1 MPDFTTVTEITG
13 NKVTREQIERMYTR
27 YRFAAELCENKDV
40 LEVACGSG
48 QGLGLLAKKA
58 KRVLAGDI
66 EEENLKLAL
75 RHYKDRPDI
84 ELKVMDA
91 QQLALDN
98 ESFDVIILYEAIYY
112 LAHPER
118 FVQEAKRV
126 LRKGGILLICIANKD
141 CPSFNPS
148 PYSHR
153 YFSVPELFGLM
164 KEKGFDNIT
173 IFGSCPDENKNLKD
187 KFISLLKRSAVRLHL
202 IPRTMKGKECLK
214 RIFMG
219 KLEPLPSEILESAYI
234 YQPPIALPVHAPNAE
249 YKVLFAK
256 GHK

>member
-13 NKVTREQIERMYTR
+13 HKVTREQIERMYTR
-27 YRFAAELCENKDV
+27 YRFAADLCENKDV

-66 EEENLKLAL
+66 EEDNLKFAL
-75 RHYKDRPDI
+75 RHYKDRRNV
-84 ELKVMDA
+84 ELKVLDA
-91 QQLALDN
+91 QQLALDD
-98 ESFDVIILYEAIYY
+98 ESFDMIILYEAIYY

-118 FVQEAKRV
+118 FVQEAKRI
-126 LRKGGILLICIANKD
+126 LRKGGILLICTANKD
-141 CPSFNPS
+141 CPTFNPS

-164 KEKGFDNIT
+164 KENGFDGIT
-173 IFGSCPDENKNLKD
+173 ILGSCPEENKNVED
-187 KFISLLKRSAVRLHL
+187 KFISLLKRGAVRLHL
-202 IPRTMKGKECLK
+202 IPKTMKGKERLK

-219 KLEPLPSEILESAYI
+219 KLKPLPSEILETACS

-249 YKVLFAK
+249 CKVLFAK